1 MHILIA
7 PNSFKNSLP
16 AGKAAEAIDKGLRES
31 NLTCTTAVFPIGD
44 GGDGTGRLL
53 IQHLQGKTIDKEVH
67 DPIGRMIKSSFGF
80 IGNTQTAIIEL
91 ADASGLRL
99 LQKNEYDPLHATTF
113 GTGEL
118 ISEALD
124 MKAKRIILCI
134 GGSATIDAG
143 TGILQALGIKFST
156 PGGNELKQLPVSL
169 KDLAN
174 IDTSSLDKRLQNTE
188 LIILCDVENYLLGK
202 EGAAAVFGPQKG
214 ATKKNVQQLEE
225 SLTQFRNIALQKTG
239 KDMSLIKHGG
249 AAGGVSAG
257 LNAFL
262 NARLVNGIEFFL
274 DITGFNRALEGIDIV
289 ITGEGSIDDQT
300 LHGKGPYGVAIR
312 AKQRSIPVIGMAGS
326 IKPNKNLQE
335 YFDQLIAINVE
346 TDIEM
351 SMKNTYNNLF
361 HAAKSLGDTLSAKF
375 IS

>member
-53 IQHLQGKTIDKEVH
+53 IQHLQGKIIDKEVH
-67 DPIGRMIKSSFGF
+67 DPAGKMIKSSFGF

-143 TGILQALGIKFST
+143 AGILQALGIKFLT
-156 PGGNELKQLPVSL
+156 GDGNELKQLPASL
-169 KDLAN
+169 KDLAD
-174 IDTSSLDKRLQNTE
+174 IDDSSFDKRLQNTE

-202 EGAAAVFGPQKG
+202 EGAAPVFGPQKG
-214 ATKKNVQQLEE
+214 ATKEIVQQLEAG
-225 SLTQFRNIALQKTG
+225 LTQFCNIALQKTG

-274 DITGFNRALEGIDIV
+274 DITGFDKALEETDIV
-289 ITGEGSIDDQT
+289 ITGEGSIDEQT
-300 LHGKGPYGVAIR
+300 LHGKG
-312 AKQRSIPVIGMAGS
+312 
-326 IKPNKNLQE
+326 
-335 YFDQLIAINVE
+335 
-346 TDIEM
+346 
-351 SMKNTYNNLF
+351 
-361 HAAKSLGDTLSAKF
+361 
-375 IS
+375 